1 MIKKQLKIINKLG
14 LHARTSA
21 KLVAL
26 TSKFSSKIKLCKGD
40 KCVDGKNIMDVMMLA
55 ATEGTKINF
64 VIDGKDEKEAFKEIK
79 ALVDSGFGEEIC
91 RE

>member
-1 MIKKQLKIINKLG
+1 MIKRKLTIINKLG

-64 VIDGKDEKEAFKEIK
+64 EIDGKDEKQAMKEIK
-79 ALVDSGFGEEIC
+79 ALINSGFGEEKC

>member
-1 MIKKQLKIINKLG
+1 MIKRKLTIINKLG

-64 VIDGKDEKEAFKEIK
+64 VIDGKDEKQAMKEIK
-79 ALVDSGFGEEIC
+79 ALINSGFGEKKCQE
-91 RE
+91 

>member
-1 MIKKQLKIINKLG
+1 MIKKNLTLVNKLG

-40 KCVDGKNIMDVMMLA
+40 KCVDGKNIMEVMMLA
-55 ATEGTKINF
+55 ATGGAKINF
-64 VIDGKDEKEAFKEIK
+64 VIDGKDEKQALKEIK
-79 ALVDSGFGEEIC
+79 KLVDDGFGEKE
-91 RE
+91 

>member
-1 MIKKQLKIINKLG
+1 MIKRRLTIINKLG

-40 KCVDGKNIMDVMMLA
+40 KCVDGKNIMEVMMLA
-55 ATEGTKINF
+55 AICGTKINF
-64 VIDGKDEKEAFKEIK
+64 VIDGKDEKQALKAIKELID
-79 ALVDSGFGEEIC
+79 DSFGEKE
-91 RE
+91 